1 MAGIVLDASAILALL
16 KGEPGADKVAGVLD
30 QAVVSIVN
38 YAEVVS
44 HYAKGG
50 SPRER
55 IEEMLDALP
64 ITVVPVDK
72 ELGAQAGMLRPVTA
86 SAGLSPGDRFCLALA
101 IQTGLPAW
109 TADREWKSIERAV
122 GAKVVVIR

>member
-30 QAVVSIVN
+30 EATVSAVN

-44 HYAKGG
+44 HYAKAG

-55 IEEMLDALP
+55 IKEMLDALP
-64 ITVVPVDK
+64 ITVVPIDT
-72 ELGAQAGMLRPVTA
+72 ELGMQAGMLRPITMK
-86 SAGLSPGDRFCLALA
+86 AGLSLGDRFCLALA
-101 IQTGLPAW
+101 VRDGLPAW
-109 TADREWKSIERAV
+109 TADKEWKAV
-122 GAKVVVIR
+122 EKAIGAKVVVIR